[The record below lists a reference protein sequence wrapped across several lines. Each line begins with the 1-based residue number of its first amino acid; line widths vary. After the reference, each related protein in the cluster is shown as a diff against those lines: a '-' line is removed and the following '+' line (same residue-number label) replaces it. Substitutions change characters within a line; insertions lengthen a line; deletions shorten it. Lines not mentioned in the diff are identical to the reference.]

1 VTDCLLEAPD
11 MTPLV
16 DITPHTAI
24 QITRAAPLFDRLAGA
39 VVEHRSTL
47 SKHRMAAGSARNES
61 EHDLL
66 RERLDWF
73 FPKFRDLY
81 FNLLRQHVGADLP
94 EILAVLSDERIQ
106 QYLRALESMQPALL
120 HCLEQ
125 LGREMVAAL
134 ESS

>member
-1 VTDCLLEAPD
+1 

-16 DITPHTAI
+16 KVCPQTAI

-39 VVEHRSTL
+39 VLEHRATL
-47 SKHRMAAGSARNES
+47 ATQQRAGGSDCSGS
-61 EHDLL
+61 EPHVL

-81 FNLLRQHVGADLP
+81 FNLLRQHVGSDLP
-94 EILAVLSDERIQ
+94 EVLAALNDEPIQ
-106 QYLRALESMQPALL
+106 RYLRALESMQPALL

-125 LGREMVAAL
+125 LGQEMVSAL

>member
-1 VTDCLLEAPD
+1 

-16 DITPHTAI
+16 NVCPQTAI
-24 QITRAAPLFDRLAGA
+24 QITRAAPLFDRLVGA
-39 VVEHRSTL
+39 VVEHRASLATQQ
-47 SKHRMAAGSARNES
+47 RAGGSLGTGS
-61 EHDLL
+61 ERDVL

-81 FNLLRQHVGADLP
+81 FKLLRQHVGSELP
-94 EILAVLSDERIQ
+94 EVLAALSDETIQ
-106 QYLRALESMQPALL
+106 RYLRALESMQPALL

-125 LGREMVAAL
+125 LGQEMVSAL

>member
-1 VTDCLLEAPD
+1 
-11 MTPLV
+11 MTALV
-16 DITPHTAI
+16 DVCPQAAI

-39 VVEHRSTL
+39 VVEHRASLAT
-47 SKHRMAAGSARNES
+47 HQCAGGLVGTGS
-61 EHDLL
+61 ERDLL

-81 FNLLRQHVGADLP
+81 FNLLRQHVGSDLP
-94 EILAVLSDERIQ
+94 EVLAALSDETIQ
-106 QYLRALESMQPALL
+106 QYLRALEAMQPALL

-125 LGREMVAAL
+125 LGQEMVSAL

>member
-1 VTDCLLEAPD
+1 

-16 DITPHTAI
+16 DISAHSAI

-39 VVEHRSTL
+39 VVEHCSSL
-47 SKHRMAAGSARNES
+47 SRHRIAAGLTCSES
-61 EHDLL
+61 DHDLL

-81 FNLLRQHVGADLP
+81 FNLLRQHVGADLS
-94 EILAVLSDERIQ
+94 EVLAVLSDERIQ
-106 QYLRALESMQPALL
+106 RYLRALESMQPALL

-125 LGREMVAAL
+125 LGREMVSAL
-134 ESS
+134 ESC